1 MVATVPAA
9 PAATVRSSLTVILA
23 AEAVTAGAP
32 TMGLA
37 GEPGA
42 EATAAAEATR
52 TATPPVLHVA
62 ASTPARRSKNF
73 GARSPPRQA
82 TTMASPPSLHGF
94 AIYFSRRNSNL

>member
-1 MVATVPAA
+1 MVATA
-9 PAATVRSSLTVILA
+9 PAATGRSSLTVILV

-52 TATPPVLHVA
+52 TATPPELHVA

-73 GARSPPRQA
+73 GARSPPQQEP
-82 TTMASPPSLHGF
+82 TIASPPSPHGF
-94 AIYFSRRNSNL
+94 ATYFSRRNSSL